1 MDNFP
6 TQPTEPIPPSLS
18 NQTDKVSLPTP
29 EEMEA
34 ALKASEKLFP
44 QNQVQTSI
52 VSPTEQIKLAN
63 TPETDSQSQVAQGF
77 SKKDLSDLLLKYGPR
92 VISIG
97 LTIQSLKRIYNSV
110 VFLLVDYP
118 LLEQKLITHQISESE
133 VTELTITMVIMLIST
148 VVSLI
153 FAMRL
158 AFIKDSTAKRL
169 NTIIGLFI
177 FLGNA
182 YIHDLL
188 QALNISEWLVQFF
201 TQSVQTIHEAP
212 KQVIENAPFL
222 EENAQGGLDTVW
234 YK

>member
-6 TQPTEPIPPSLS
+6 TQTIKPIPPSLS

-34 ALKASEKLFP
+34 ALKASEKLLP
-44 QNQVQTSI
+44 QNLTQGGAVI
-52 VSPTEQIKLAN
+52 PTEQIKLAN
-63 TPETDSQSQVAQGF
+63 TPETDSQSQIAQGF

-97 LTIQSLKRIYNSV
+97 LTIQSLRGIYNSV
-110 VFLLVDYP
+110 IFLLVDYP

-169 NTIIGLFI
+169 NTIIGLLI